1 MWRNSSNN
9 GDVLFTFANNKE
21 EYRKEIGLLTKPYN
35 DVWKAKCLEKNIEYA
50 ISSKR
55 ISIPI
60 EDYEE
65 WHDLFTTKECKN
77 LNNENFTNP
86 TKYKDYIGLKPS
98 EEDYP
103 VMLMYELFDKEFNFF
118 SLQDYIK
125 SIK

>member
-1 MWRNSSNN
+1 MWRNSINN
-9 GDVLFTFANNKE
+9 GDIIFTIANNEE

-35 DVWKAKCLEKNIEYA
+35 DVWKDKCLKENMEYLV
-50 ISSKR
+50 SPNR

-65 WHDLFTTKECKN
+65 WHNLFNTKECKS

-86 TKYKDYIGLKPS
+86 TEYKGNIELKPNK
-98 EEDYP
+98 EDYP
-103 VMLMYELFDKEFNFF
+103 ILLIYEFLDREFNFF